1 MSILMDPD
9 TRTYARHLMLFTF
22 WLLFFIKYIF
32 FLALSDCLYFFILY
46 SSVEHVGALDRD
58 PHGL

>member
-1 MSILMDPD
+1 
-9 TRTYARHLMLFTF
+9 MLA
-22 WLLFFIKYIF
+22 IQF
-32 FLALSDCLYFFILY
+32 FLCFGCLFSIINYEYIVVLAFSDCLYFLILY